1 MKITVQVKPKK
12 KKAYVEKVD
21 ADYYL
26 VSVLEPP
33 VDGRA
38 NTAVIK
44 ALAKFFAVSPSR
56 ITLVSGHT
64 AKMKT
69 FEIPD
74 DLKYFEVLPQQKDL
88 FH

>member
-1 MKITVQVKPKK
+1 MRITVQVKPKK
-12 KKAYVEKVD
+12 KRAYVEKVD

-44 ALAKFFAVSPSR
+44 ALAKFFDVSPSR

-69 FEIPD
+69 FDIPD
-74 DLKYFEVLPQQKDL
+74 ALKDFEVLPKQKDL
-88 FH
+88 FR